1 MKSRTKSSTASTTLS
16 HLLAA
21 TVLTLA
27 GASAQAGLVVQQY
40 QFGGAL
46 GASSVAKL
54 DAAIAAN
61 TAPTFTA
68 IANTINYTD
77 RDDASASFTGDHFT
91 GDVAWPMSGV
101 FGGSAPGNDEFGA
114 RILAQVF
121 IATAGVYTFGTY
133 ADDGVELLI
142 DGISL
147 FYRDT
152 VGQRT
157 DLATVTLGAG
167 YHAVDLRYSEHQG
180 AADLE
185 FFAAAGRYTSYNGNL
200 RLVGDTANGGL
211 ATGELP
217 EPSSLALGG
226 LALAGLGWTRRRTVK
241 PRLPQ
246 VPQA

>member
-1 MKSRTKSSTASTTLS
+1 MKTRTTTLS

-21 TVLTLA
+21 TALTLA
-27 GASAQAGLVVQQY
+27 GANAQAGLLVQQY

-54 DAAIAAN
+54 DAAIAAG
-61 TAPTFTA
+61 TAPTFSA

-77 RDDASASFTGDHFT
+77 RDDGSVGFTGDHYT

-101 FGGSAPGNDEFGA
+101 FGDGAPGNDEFGA

-121 IATAGVYTFGTY
+121 IATAGTYTFGTY
-133 ADDGVELLI
+133 ADDGIALMI
-142 DGISL
+142 DGVSL
-147 FYRDT
+147 FVRDT

-157 DLATVTLGAG
+157 DMATVTLSEG

-185 FFAAAGRYTSYNGNL
+185 FFAAAGRYSSFNNNF

-211 ATGELP
+211 ATAAIP
-217 EPSSLALGG
+217 EPGALALSV
-226 LALAGLGWTRRRTVK
+226 LTLAGLGWTRRGARK
-241 PRLPQ
+241 ACR
-246 VPQA
+246 A